1 MTSLVSPS
9 DDLIIFQ
16 VSNLYLVNLSLSLA
30 DTGGFMG
37 LAMGA
42 SIISLLELL
51 YFYGG
56 LIYFKIIWLFGRV
69 KKTP

>member
-1 MTSLVSPS
+1 M
-9 DDLIIFQ
+9 
-16 VSNLYLVNLSLSLA
+16 SLA
-30 DTGGFMG
+30 DTGGIMG

-56 LIYFKIIWLFGRV
+56 LIYFKILWLFGRV
-69 KKTP
+69 KKSP

>member
-9 DDLIIFQ
+9 DDLIK
-16 VSNLYLVNLSLSLA
+16 YLINISMSLA

-56 LIYFKIIWLFGRV
+56 LIYYQIVWLFGRV
-69 KKTP
+69 KKKS

>member
-1 MTSLVSPS
+1 M
-9 DDLIIFQ
+9 
-16 VSNLYLVNLSLSLA
+16 SLA
-30 DTGGFMG
+30 DTGGIMG